1 MPVDALRTPFYTSRY
16 SEGPMFRG
24 ISLIWE
30 IQAKY
35 VSTTNLTAAMTLR
48 MGLTTGLANS
58 DES

>member
-1 MPVDALRTPFYTSRY
+1 
-16 SEGPMFRG
+16 MFRG